1 MSVVEFLSEGST
13 VKPRNSGLL
22 QHQKFF
28 HYYGVFH
35 YFDGSFSRKGHFDHS
50 GVVHYFAGFHYFAVH
65 YCGVLLYLEFSYR
78 MTSNQGS
85 KAWMYCTCNREHR
98 VIIDWKCSI
107 SSTLKHHFQIMI
119 LYFQTNIS
127 RNFKWTVQTQHYHH
141 GLCQHHCQ
149 WCFQRC

>member
-1 MSVVEFLSEGST
+1 MAHIIKCT

-65 YCGVLLYLEFSYR
+65 YCGVLLYH
-78 MTSNQGS
+78 T
-85 KAWMYCTCNREHR
+85 
-98 VIIDWKCSI
+98 
-107 SSTLKHHFQIMI
+107 
-119 LYFQTNIS
+119 
-127 RNFKWTVQTQHYHH
+127 
-141 GLCQHHCQ
+141 
-149 WCFQRC
+149 